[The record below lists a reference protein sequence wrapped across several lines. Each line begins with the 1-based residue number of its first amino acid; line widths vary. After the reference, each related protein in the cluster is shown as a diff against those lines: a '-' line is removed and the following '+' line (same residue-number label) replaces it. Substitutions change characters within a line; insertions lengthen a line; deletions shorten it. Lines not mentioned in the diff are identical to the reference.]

1 MPWRCLILL
10 VLLRLAVGGEASAQ
24 SRPSDAVARTPV
36 TWVIFVDDLHLQFR
50 NTGRI
55 RDAVRAAAKE
65 LIQEGDRFA
74 IASSGPSAL
83 AIDLT
88 TDRQV
93 LDAAVKKITGNGLRF
108 EDIQTPNGAAEARYR
123 ASTALSTAQSML
135 DNLSRA
141 PAGPTALVYVS
152 NGYSVE
158 LLPDRVPG
166 SRPLGRLPEATN
178 AEIREQRARLTET
191 ARRANV
197 RIFAIDRR
205 SRDLDAVLSGAEWQA
220 HEEEMRRVLRVMAE
234 ASGGFVIVSDLVTRL
249 TQVAATMQLR

>member
-1 MPWRCLILL
+1 MPGRCLLPL
-10 VLLRLAVGGEASAQ
+10 VLLSLAVCGEASAQ

-36 TWVIFVDDLHLQFR
+36 TWLIFVDDLHLQFR

-55 RDAVRAAAKE
+55 RDAVRTAAKE
-65 LIQEGDRFA
+65 LIQEGDTFA

-93 LDAAVKKITGNGLRF
+93 LDAAVKKVTGNGLRF

-123 ASTALSTAQSML
+123 ASTALSTAQSIL
-135 DNLSRA
+135 DSLSHA
-141 PAGPTALVYVS
+141 PAGPTALVYIS

-158 LLPDRVPG
+158 LLPDREPG
-166 SRPLGRLPEATN
+166 SRPLGRLPEATK
-178 AEIREQRARLTET
+178 ADIREQEARLTET
-191 ARRANV
+191 ARRSNV
-197 RIFAIDRR
+197 RIFAIDQR

-220 HEEEMRRVLRVMAE
+220 HEEEMQRVLRVMAE
-234 ASGGFVIVSDLVTRL
+234 ASGGFAIVSNLVTHL
-249 TQVAATMQLR
+249 QVVAAAMQR